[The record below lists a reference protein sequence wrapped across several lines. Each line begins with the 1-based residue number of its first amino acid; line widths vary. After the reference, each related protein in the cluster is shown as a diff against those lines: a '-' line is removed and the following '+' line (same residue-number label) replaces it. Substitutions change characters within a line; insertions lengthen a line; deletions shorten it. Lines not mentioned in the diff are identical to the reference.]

1 MMSKTRLVLFICFVF
16 SLTCKV
22 GAQEKNSLSIIL
34 KNLETNYNIQFNYA
48 SDNIDHVFI
57 AAPDSNLSLQE
68 VLLYLENNTD
78 LKFNSSENRII
89 IVTTKPLR
97 KFCGYI
103 KSKEDGL
110 PIEQATIQTKTSGTV
125 SDENGYFE
133 IEVIE
138 AKDRII
144 IRSLGYNT
152 LNMSVNNA
160 TEATCKNIFLENNVQ
175 SLSEVYLT
183 NYITAG
189 ITKTSLGTYEIDF
202 SNFDILPGLIDTDV
216 LLSVQAFPGV
226 LSVDETVSNINIRG
240 GSHDQNL
247 ILWDGI
253 KMYQSGHFFGLIS
266 LYNPQMTK
274 DVLLIKNGTNASYTD
289 GVSGTISMNSETKL
303 NPKTT
308 ASIGF
313 NLVDL
318 NGYLNLKIS
327 DKSSVEFAARK
338 SLNDFLKTPTFNR
351 YFERIT
357 QSPDFENN
365 TSNILNTNED
375 FDFNDF
381 SLRWLYEVSPKDNL
395 RLNFINAAN
404 KLVFD
409 ENTIINNIERSRE
422 SKLTQYSIAGSLF
435 YQRIWNEKLTT
446 TAEFY
451 ETDYKLQ
458 ATNANLLEDQRF
470 LQENQISESSL
481 KLSGKYKITNR
492 LNLSLGYQFVETE
505 ITNLDDVDNP
515 VYRLLVSEVLRTH
528 GLFSQIAFS
537 SAKKKTH
544 LNFGVRY
551 NYINK
556 FKKSLIE
563 PRLNFSH
570 RFWNYFSLEI
580 LGEFKSQN
588 TSQIINF
595 QNDFLGVEKRR
606 WQLSNNSSIPVI
618 QSKQGSFGINY
629 SRNNF
634 LISSEF
640 YYKYVNGITTQSQGF
655 TDQFQFE
662 KSSGTNTVYG
672 LDFLLRKSF
681 PNYNIW
687 LSYSYMDN
695 NYTFPAIAQNE
706 FPSNFDITHA
716 ATLGSSYATNSFKF
730 SLGLNWHS
738 GKPITEPVNGNEI
751 VNNEI
756 NYQSIN
762 SSRLASYFRVDLSAL
777 YTIEINRK
785 IKGQFGGSIWNVFGT
800 ENIINK
806 YYTLK
811 DETVIETNE
820 LSLNFTPNLSA
831 RFIF

>member
-1 MMSKTRLVLFICFVF
+1 MGHNIRILVLLCFVLSF
-16 SLTCKV
+16 TCNMM
-22 GAQEKNSLSIIL
+22 AQDKSPLSIIL
-34 KNLETNYNIQFNYA
+34 KGIENNYNIQFNYA
-48 SDNIDHVFI
+48 PDNIDQVFI
-57 AAPDSNLSLQE
+57 RAPDSNLSLQE

-78 LKFNSSENRII
+78 LKFNSSENGII
-89 IVTTKPLR
+89 IITTKPLG

-110 PIEQATIQTKTSGTV
+110 PIEQATIQTKTSGTI
-125 SDENGYFE
+125 SDKHGYFE
-133 IEVIE
+133 IDI
-138 AKDRII
+138 KSINDRIV
-144 IRSLGYNT
+144 IRSLGFKT
-152 LNMSVNNA
+152 LNLSANRA
-160 TEATCKNIFLENNVQ
+160 QKATCMDIVLEPNIQ

-183 NYITAG
+183 NYITSG
-189 ITKTSLGTYEIDF
+189 ITKTNLGTYEIDF
-202 SNFDILPGLIDTDV
+202 SKFDILPGLIDTDV
-216 LLSVQAFPGV
+216 FLSLQAFPGV
-226 LSVDETVSNINIRG
+226 LSVDETATNLNIRG

-266 LYNPQMTK
+266 LYNPQITK

-289 GVSGTISMNSETKL
+289 GISGTISMNTETKL

-318 NGYLNLKIS
+318 NGFLDLKIS
-327 DKSSVEFAARK
+327 DKSSVEIAARK
-338 SLNDFLKTPTFNR
+338 SLYDYLKTPTFNR

-357 QSPDFENN
+357 QNPDYENN
-365 TSNILNTNED
+365 TSNVLNTNED
-375 FDFNDF
+375 FDFYDF
-381 SLRWLYEVSPKDNL
+381 SLRWLYEISPKDKL
-395 RLNFINAAN
+395 RLNFINASN

-409 ENTIINNIERSRE
+409 ENTVIDNLERSKE
-422 SKLTQYSIAGSLF
+422 SKLTQNSIAGSLF
-435 YQRIWNEKLTT
+435 YERIWNEKINTSV
-446 TAEFY
+446 EFY
-451 ETDYKLQ
+451 ETDYKLE

-481 KLSGKYKITNR
+481 KLINNYKINNR
-492 LNLSLGYQFVETE
+492 FNISLGYQFVETE

-515 VYRLLVSEVLRTH
+515 IYRLLVSEVLRTN
-528 GLFSQIAFS
+528 GLFSEMAYIS
-537 SAKKKTH
+537 SNKKTY
-544 LNFGVRY
+544 LNFGLRY
-551 NYINK
+551 NYIHK
-556 FKKSLIE
+556 FKKSLME

-570 RFWNYFSLEI
+570 RFWNYFSVEI

-629 SRNNF
+629 SKNSF

-640 YYKYVNGITTQSQGF
+640 YYKYISGITTQSQGF

-662 KSSGTNTVYG
+662 KSSGTNSVYG
-672 LDFLLRKSF
+672 MDLLLKKSF

-695 NYTFPAIAQNE
+695 KYTFKSISQNP

-716 ATLGSSYATNSFKF
+716 ASFGSSYTKNSFKF
-730 SLGLNWHS
+730 SLGLNWHT
-738 GKPITEPVNGNEI
+738 GKPITEPVKGNEI

-756 NYQSIN
+756 NFQSTN
-762 SSRLASYFRVDLSAL
+762 SSRLDSYFRADVSAL
-777 YTIEINRK
+777 YTVELNSK
-785 IKGQFGGSIWNVFGT
+785 IKGEFGGSIWNVFGT

-806 YYTLK
+806 FYTLK
-811 DETVIETNE
+811 DDTVIETNE